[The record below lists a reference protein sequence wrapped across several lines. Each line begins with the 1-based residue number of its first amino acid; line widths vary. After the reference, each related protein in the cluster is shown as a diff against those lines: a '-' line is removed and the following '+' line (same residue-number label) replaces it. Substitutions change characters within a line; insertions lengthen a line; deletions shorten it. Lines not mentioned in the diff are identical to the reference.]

1 VTISTEVIWEEMKR
15 LFHVHGQV
23 ITAFAGV
30 FMFLPGLAGIFF
42 LDAPN
47 LEGKSLELIA
57 ANVNAW
63 MRANW
68 LPLMAQA
75 LVSAFGAAMIYRY
88 ILSKTAVTAQSAMI
102 QALPL
107 MPAFIL
113 TNLITTFG
121 ILAGLYLFVLPG
133 VYLIGRVLL
142 VSPIVAAE
150 GNTNVIS
157 ALQRSTRLTQGSGW
171 RLAGMLILLVLV
183 TFIITFLGAVI
194 FSLFARAL
202 LPHHAATLI
211 RAALS
216 TLQMTIINLAGILM
230 AAASYRVLSDAAAHQ
245 SSKGI

>member
-1 VTISTEVIWEEMKR
+1 VTLSTEVIWEEMKR

-23 ITAFAGV
+23 IIAFAGV
-30 FMFLPGLAGIFF
+30 FMFLPGLASIFF
-42 LDAPN
+42 LDEPN
-47 LEGKSLELIA
+47 LDGKSLDVIA

-88 ILSKTAVTAQSAMI
+88 ILSKTPVTAQGAII

-121 ILAGLYLFVLPG
+121 ILVGLYLFVLPG

-150 GNTNVIS
+150 GRIDAWT
-157 ALQRSTRLTQGSGW
+157 AFQRSTRLTRGSGW
-171 RLAGMLILLVLV
+171 RLAGMLFLLVFV
-183 TFIITFLGAVI
+183 TFLITFMVGVVI
-194 FSLFARAL
+194 SLFARAL
-202 LPHHAATLI
+202 MPDHAASLV

-230 AAASYRVLSDAAAHQ
+230 AAASYRLLSDAADHH